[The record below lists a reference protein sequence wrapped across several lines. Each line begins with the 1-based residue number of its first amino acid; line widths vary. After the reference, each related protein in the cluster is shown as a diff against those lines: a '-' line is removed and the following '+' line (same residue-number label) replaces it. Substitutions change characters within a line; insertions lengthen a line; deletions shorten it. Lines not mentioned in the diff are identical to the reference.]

1 MRFLMAS
8 LNQGTSLII
17 AVVVLIIGLAMVP
30 TVATQV
36 DAVTWSNL
44 SGQDLSFAPLLINIG
59 YVLGIVGV
67 AVGTMFVSFRNLKG

>member
-1 MRFLMAS
+1 MAQ
-8 LNQGTSLII
+8 LQQATGLII
-17 AVVVLIIGLAMVP
+17 AVVVLIIGLALVP
-30 TVATQV
+30 TVSTQV

-67 AVGTMFVSFRNLKG
+67 AVGTMFMTFKNLGR